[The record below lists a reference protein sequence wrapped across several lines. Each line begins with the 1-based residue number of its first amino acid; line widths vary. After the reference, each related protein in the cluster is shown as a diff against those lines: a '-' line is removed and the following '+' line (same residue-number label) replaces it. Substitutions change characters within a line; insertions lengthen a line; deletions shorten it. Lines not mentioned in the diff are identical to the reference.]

1 MAALILISISTPPD
15 ISAKPLRA
23 AIVPFENRTGYT
35 RLDYLSDLSFNLIVS
50 FLAEYE
56 GIDLFERQRTDL
68 IVREKGLSSDPEGEP
83 KIAIPVDLIL
93 SGAFRMG
100 DENEK
105 KIQLQVRWL
114 NSPDTGEVISERD
127 LPSIA
132 IQGLLSRLED
142 MLREAIIG
150 PNKLRKKN
158 SGYEEEEISGRS
170 VAVIG
175 FNNYSSLKEYDSLQ
189 KGIIYL
195 MEERLSREPDLK
207 VVDRDQLKTI
217 LSEHELTALSG
228 DSGINFNFIP
238 ADLLV
243 EGCYTFSDGEFIIYS
258 RIINIHTTQIER
270 AFSYESNP
278 DQILNTSIE
287 IIEDIARVLS
297 RSRKKG
303 EAARDIYPPSKEAF
317 FYYARGADLYSRGEY
332 AEAIAYINR
341 ALTVNPEYVFGQWE
355 VARIYEEYLGRYHKA
370 LEAYKKVLEQ
380 PCGET
385 IREKALLRLAMI
397 NYHHLEN
404 YPGAVEYFTKFQEE
418 FPDSVFSDI
427 ILYSLGH
434 SYQRMGKYEKALKY
448 YQRGME
454 GSSFSPLR
462 GSFLVR
468 IGQCHYL
475 SGDQTKARK
484 NLEKAIDCCGTAIFQ
499 SEKNRKEITV
509 KEEATRYITQLK

>member
-1 MAALILISISTPPD
+1 MIRRPPRSTLFP
-15 ISAKPLRA
+15 
-23 AIVPFENRTGYT
+23 YT
-35 RLDYLSDLSFNLIVS
+35 T
-50 FLAEYE
+50 
-56 GIDLFERQRTDL
+56 LFR
-68 IVREKGLSSDPEGEP
+68 
-83 KIAIPVDLIL
+83 
-93 SGAFRMG
+93 
-100 DENEK
+100 
-105 KIQLQVRWL
+105 
-114 NSPDTGEVISERD
+114 
-127 LPSIA
+127 
-132 IQGLLSRLED
+132 
-142 MLREAIIG
+142 
-150 PNKLRKKN
+150 
-158 SGYEEEEISGRS
+158 
-170 VAVIG
+170 
-175 FNNYSSLKEYDSLQ
+175 
-189 KGIIYL
+189 
-195 MEERLSREPDLK
+195 
-207 VVDRDQLKTI
+207 
-217 LSEHELTALSG
+217 
-228 DSGINFNFIP
+228 
-238 ADLLV
+238 
-243 EGCYTFSDGEFIIYS
+243 
-258 RIINIHTTQIER
+258 
-270 AFSYESNP
+270 
-278 DQILNTSIE
+278 SIE

-297 RSRKKG
+297 RSREKG

-499 SEKNRKEITV
+499 SEKNREEITV